1 MVKRWNSQLVG
12 QSVGRLFRFFYVF
25 GFVLFIRLCFV
36 CSVLICFVSVLFR
49 LVGQRLVRCLWCECE
64 SKKEMRILLGIQLK
78 SGQKSMR
85 LYSHFEFGNALS
97 CNPEPKISRKP
108 PLRNS
113 PVAQTTFCRWLSRSG
128 AVT

>member
-1 MVKRWNSQLVG
+1 MGR
-12 QSVGRLFRFFYVF
+12 SVGRSVVLFCLF
-25 GFVLFIRLCFV
+25 GFVLIIRFCFV
-36 CSVLICFVSVLFR
+36 CSVLISLFGFVSVLFR
-49 LVGQRLVRCLWCECE
+49 LVGQRLVRYLWCECE
-64 SKKEMRILLGIQLK
+64 SKKERRISLGIQLK

-85 LYSHFEFGNALS
+85 LCSHFEFGNAPS

-113 PVAQTTFCRWLSRSG
+113 PVAQTTFYRWLSPSG